1 MEANGPVQL
10 FTGNEGIKSFGKIN
24 LSTDTL
30 RPRIEAWLSI
40 QYPIPATVLKVMG
53 DRIVKYNLDEGYIS
67 TSADEP
73 EDRDEYLKRVEFLL
87 KKPLVDPIRTKMD
100 QAHLAL
106 DKVSPEFAKN
116 INFSKVHW
124 SWSANTSSF
133 YTLGGLPLVNVG
145 PVDINSTIK
154 GYMEVIKK
162 PNKEEFYGYWEL
174 SEDLWY
180 YFAYFNG
187 ELGVFSSDNQFLAAI
202 REAVKNEKGDKKD
215 KDIVRVVEAAADE
228 KETFL
233 KRFLLYYRQASVTKK
248 AVNTKKQAPVKEAPK
263 STKPKTKQGGF

>member
-1 MEANGPVQL
+1 
-10 FTGNEGIKSFGKIN
+10 
-24 LSTDTL
+24 
-30 RPRIEAWLSI
+30 
-40 QYPIPATVLKVMG
+40 
-53 DRIVKYNLDEGYIS
+53 
-67 TSADEP
+67 
-73 EDRDEYLKRVEFLL
+73 
-87 KKPLVDPIRTKMD
+87 
-100 QAHLAL
+100 
-106 DKVSPEFAKN
+106 
-116 INFSKVHW
+116 
-124 SWSANTSSF
+124 
-133 YTLGGLPLVNVG
+133 
-145 PVDINSTIK
+145 
-154 GYMEVIKK
+154 MEVIKK

-233 KRFLLYYRQASVTKK
+233 KRFLLYYRQTSVTKK
-248 AVNTKKQAPVKEAPK
+248 AITTKKQVPVKETPK

>member
-1 MEANGPVQL
+1 
-10 FTGNEGIKSFGKIN
+10 
-24 LSTDTL
+24 
-30 RPRIEAWLSI
+30 
-40 QYPIPATVLKVMG
+40 
-53 DRIVKYNLDEGYIS
+53 
-67 TSADEP
+67 
-73 EDRDEYLKRVEFLL
+73 
-87 KKPLVDPIRTKMD
+87 MD

-202 REAVKNEKGDKKD
+202 REAVKNEKVDKKD
-215 KDIVRVVEAAADE
+215 KDVVRVVEAAADE

-248 AVNTKKQAPVKEAPK
+248 AVNAKKQAPVKEAPK

>member
-1 MEANGPVQL
+1 
-10 FTGNEGIKSFGKIN
+10 
-24 LSTDTL
+24 
-30 RPRIEAWLSI
+30 
-40 QYPIPATVLKVMG
+40 
-53 DRIVKYNLDEGYIS
+53 
-67 TSADEP
+67 
-73 EDRDEYLKRVEFLL
+73 
-87 KKPLVDPIRTKMD
+87 
-100 QAHLAL
+100 
-106 DKVSPEFAKN
+106 
-116 INFSKVHW
+116 
-124 SWSANTSSF
+124 
-133 YTLGGLPLVNVG
+133 
-145 PVDINSTIK
+145 
-154 GYMEVIKK
+154 MEVIKK

-202 REAVKNEKGDKKD
+202 REAVKNEKVDKKD
-215 KDIVRVVEAAADE
+215 KDVVRVVEAAADE